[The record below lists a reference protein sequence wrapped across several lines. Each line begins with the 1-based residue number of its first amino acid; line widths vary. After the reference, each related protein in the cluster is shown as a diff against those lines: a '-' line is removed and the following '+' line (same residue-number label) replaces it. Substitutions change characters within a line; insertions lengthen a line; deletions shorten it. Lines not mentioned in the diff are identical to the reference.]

1 MGVLIALKKRGAF
14 MEYLMEQEP
23 PLTLVTTTRPGWHES
38 GAFVLPGRTIGSDT
52 VRFQSSGQ
60 APALFTAKGDLVQWQ
75 ARIAAKC
82 LGNPVLT
89 LAIGC
94 ALAGPLLSLVGV
106 NGGGVHLVG
115 DSSKGKSLAQLI
127 SATVWG
133 DPAVFASSWDVTG
146 PRSVAAGM
154 LARATGG
161 NRQTHQRRR
170 RTVLNCRAVPG
181 S

>member
-23 PLTLVTTTRPGWHES
+23 PLTLATTTRPGWHES

-115 DSSKGKSLAQLI
+115 DSSKGKSLA
-127 SATVWG
+127 
-133 DPAVFASSWDVTG
+133 
-146 PRSVAAGM
+146 
-154 LARATGG
+154 
-161 NRQTHQRRR
+161 
-170 RTVLNCRAVPG
+170 
-181 S
+181 